1 MKLHDEGAP
10 PREFKIDITKEEQEL
25 ANELLNPEK
34 PQPMRKAG
42 ITKSALKTPRV
53 GRENYDQVIFDHI
66 KKGYFGSKI
75 CEFGENYLIRGRK
88 CPHWFLWMS
97 ICCSF
102 KLSASVGGKES
113 IGSWRN
119 SSKLCLVQTLSFQPL

>member
-1 MKLHDEGAP
+1 MKVHDEGAP

-53 GRENYDQVIFDHI
+53 GRENYDQVLAATEVTGSGRVRKVKKVFD
-66 KKGYFGSKI
+66 
-75 CEFGENYLIRGRK
+75 
-88 CPHWFLWMS
+88 LWNL
-97 ICCSF
+97 
-102 KLSASVGGKES
+102 K
-113 IGSWRN
+113 
-119 SSKLCLVQTLSFQPL
+119 

>member
-42 ITKSALKTPRV
+42 ITKSASSHLGFGNNSFFLG
-53 GRENYDQVIFDHI
+53 GR
-66 KKGYFGSKI
+66 
-75 CEFGENYLIRGRK
+75 
-88 CPHWFLWMS
+88 
-97 ICCSF
+97 CS
-102 KLSASVGGKES
+102 SRE
-113 IGSWRN
+113 
-119 SSKLCLVQTLSFQPL
+119 QFQI

>member
-66 KKGYFGSKI
+66 KKGYFGEQNLWI
-75 CEFGENYLIRGRK
+75 WRK
-88 CPHWFLWMS
+88 LPDQGPKM
-97 ICCSF
+97 
-102 KLSASVGGKES
+102 
-113 IGSWRN
+113 
-119 SSKLCLVQTLSFQPL
+119 PP

>member
-10 PREFKIDITKEEQEL
+10 PREFKIDITKEEQQL

-66 KKGYFGSKI
+66 KKEYFGVQNLWI
-75 CEFGENYLIRGRK
+75 WRK
-88 CPHWFLWMS
+88 LPDQGPKMPP
-97 ICCSF
+97 
-102 KLSASVGGKES
+102 
-113 IGSWRN
+113 
-119 SSKLCLVQTLSFQPL
+119 LVFVKVHLLLF

>member
-75 CEFGENYLIRGRK
+75 CEFGENYLIRGTHFFP
-88 CPHWFLWMS
+88 PHIQLARTKMTNGVPS
-97 ICCSF
+97 QS
-102 KLSASVGGKES
+102 
-113 IGSWRN
+113 
-119 SSKLCLVQTLSFQPL
+119 

>member
-1 MKLHDEGAP
+1 MHVNLDICSPTLSPIFLYKWPFPCDSCSKGFNRLADLKSHMKLHDEGAP

-66 KKGYFGSKI
+66 KKGYFG
-75 CEFGENYLIRGRK
+75 EQNL
-88 CPHWFLWMS
+88 
-97 ICCSF
+97 
-102 KLSASVGGKES
+102 
-113 IGSWRN
+113 
-119 SSKLCLVQTLSFQPL
+119 

>member
-10 PREFKIDITKEEQEL
+10 PREFKIDITKEEQQL
-25 ANELLNPEK
+25 ANQLLNPEK

-66 KKGYFGSKI
+66 KKGYFGEQNLWI
-75 CEFGENYLIRGRK
+75 WRK
-88 CPHWFLWMS
+88 LPDQGPKMPP
-97 ICCSF
+97 
-102 KLSASVGGKES
+102 
-113 IGSWRN
+113 
-119 SSKLCLVQTLSFQPL
+119 LVFVNVHLQLFQTQCQCGWQGIDGTMAQ